1 MPEIHAPGYVEIRV
15 AAEAYRHAGYKGG
28 QDADGNVH
36 RPQRADASFTCCAPV
51 VRKHAFLAGRG
62 ATRGPGFRPPSLSLR
77 IERQGSE
84 APNFGEV
91 RAKIF
96 RRAEAPVLCAP
107 CYSAATN
114 AAVIVSIAPI
124 NAQSMGIYAV
134 IEAMLITSIRMKWP
148 KFAGYC

>member
-1 MPEIHAPGYVEIRV
+1 MLRTGGKKACFFGGARRDPG
-15 AAEAYRHAGYKGG
+15 AGFS
-28 QDADGNVH
+28 
-36 RPQRADASFTCCAPV
+36 PPV
-51 VRKHAFLAGRG
+51 
-62 ATRGPGFRPPSLSLR
+62 SLSLR

-91 RAKIF
+91 RAKFF